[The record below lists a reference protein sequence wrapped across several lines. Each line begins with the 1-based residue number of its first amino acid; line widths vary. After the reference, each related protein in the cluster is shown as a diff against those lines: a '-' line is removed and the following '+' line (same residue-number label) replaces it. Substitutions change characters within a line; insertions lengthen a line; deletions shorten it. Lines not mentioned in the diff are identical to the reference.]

1 MTYESRISKL
11 LKKNDGLITTAEIVS
26 EGISKPS
33 FYEYIRKEN
42 LINVAHGIYVAKDAW
57 RDTTYILH
65 LRYTNAVFSHEEALY
80 LNNLTDREPLN
91 NVLTFKTGYN
101 PSKLTQRGIKV
112 YTVKA
117 ELLEVGKVMLK
128 TSFGNEVPSYN
139 LERTICD
146 IVRSRSTIEIQ
157 DYQTAIRTYVKRKDR
172 NLGLLS
178 EYAKLFHIEKLIRQY
193 MEVLT

>member
-1 MTYESRISKL
+1 MEYASRISKL
-11 LKKNDGLITTAEIVS
+11 LKNNDGLITTAEIVR

-33 FYEYIRKEN
+33 FYEYARKEN
-42 LINVAHGIYVAKDAW
+42 LINVAHGIYVAQDAW
-57 RDTTYILH
+57 QDTSYILH
-65 LRYTNAVFSHEEALY
+65 LRYPNAVFSHEEALY
-80 LNNLTDREPLN
+80 LNNLTDREPTN

-101 PSKLTQRGIKV
+101 PSRLTQKGIKV
-112 YTVKA
+112 YTIKT
-117 ELLEVGKVMLK
+117 ELLDIGKVMLK
-128 TSFGNEVPSYN
+128 TSFGNKVPSYN

-172 NLGLLS
+172 NLGLLL

-193 MEVLT
+193 MEVMA

>member
-1 MTYESRISKL
+1 MIYENKINEL
-11 LKKNDGLITTAEIVS
+11 LENNDGLITTAEIVS

-33 FYEYIRKEN
+33 FYSYVRKTN
-42 LINVAHGIYVAKDAW
+42 LIKVAHGIYAAQDAW
-57 RDTTYILH
+57 QDASYILH
-65 LRYTNAVFSHEEALY
+65 LQHPNAVFSHEEALY

-101 PSKLTQRGIKV
+101 PAKLTQRGIKV

-117 ELLEVGKVMLK
+117 ELLEVGKVMLR
-128 TSFGNEVPSYN
+128 TNFGNEVPSYN

-157 DYQTAIRTYVKRKDR
+157 DYQTAIKAYVKRKDR
-172 NLGLLS
+172 NLSKLL
-178 EYAKLFHIEKLIRQY
+178 EFAKLFHIERLVRQY
-193 MEVLT
+193 MEVMA

>member
-1 MTYESRISKL
+1 MEYVSRISKL
-11 LKKNDGLITTAEIVS
+11 LKNNDGLITTAEIVR

-33 FYEYIRKEN
+33 FYEYARKEN
-42 LINVAHGIYVAKDAW
+42 LINVAHGIYVAQDAW
-57 RDTTYILH
+57 QDTSYILH
-65 LRYTNAVFSHEEALY
+65 LRYPNAVFSHEEALY
-80 LNNLTDREPLN
+80 LNNLTDREPTN

-101 PSKLTQRGIKV
+101 PSRLTQKGIKV
-112 YTVKA
+112 YTIKT
-117 ELLEVGKVMLK
+117 ELLDVGKVMLK
-128 TSFGNEVPSYN
+128 TSFGNKVPSYN

-172 NLGLLS
+172 NLGLLL

-193 MEVLT
+193 IEVMA